1 MSQKPTIL
9 FDLDGTLID
18 TAPDLMSAHNHV
30 MKKFG
35 YIERELDDIKKLAGR
50 GSKVMIKK
58 SIHEITERTGKIKK
72 TNENEAE
79 EMTKEFINYY
89 SQNICNESKPRV
101 GVLDFLT
108 WCKKNSILM
117 AVCTNKQEHLSID
130 LLKKI
135 KLYDFFD
142 YIAGGNT
149 FNYNK
154 PDPRHLTSI
163 IEIVGGNLKKS
174 IMIGDSETDSKAAK
188 EADVTFILIEN
199 GYTEKKPDQIHYN
212 HLIKNFVGLE
222 EIIQKYIND

>member
-1 MSQKPTIL
+1 MSQKLTIL

-35 YIERELDDIKKLAGR
+35 YIERELEDIKKLAGR
-50 GSKVMIKK
+50 GSKAMIKK
-58 SIHEITERTGKIKK
+58 SIHEIAERTGKIKK

-89 SQNICNESKPRV
+89 SQNICNKSKLRA
-101 GVLDFLT
+101 GVLNFLT

-117 AVCTNKQEHLSID
+117 AICTNKQEHLSID

-154 PDPRHLTSI
+154 PDPRHLTST

-174 IMIGDSETDSKAAK
+174 IMIGDSETDSKAA
-188 EADVTFILIEN
+188 EDADITFILIEN
-199 GYTEKKPDQIHYN
+199 GYTEKKPNQIHYN
-212 HLIKNFVGLE
+212 HLVKNFVGLDK
-222 EIIQKYIND
+222 IIQKYIND

>member
-1 MSQKPTIL
+1 MSQKLTIL

-35 YIERELDDIKKLAGR
+35 YIERELEDIKKLAGR
-50 GSKVMIKK
+50 GSKAMIKK
-58 SIHEITERTGKIKK
+58 SIHEIAERTGKIKK

-89 SQNICNESKPRV
+89 SQNICNKSKLRA
-101 GVLDFLT
+101 GVLNFLT

-117 AVCTNKQEHLSID
+117 AICTNKQEHLSID

-154 PDPRHLTSI
+154 PDPRHLTSA

-174 IMIGDSETDSKAAK
+174 IMIGDSETDSKAA
-188 EADVTFILIEN
+188 EDADITFILIEN
-199 GYTEKKPDQIHYN
+199 GYTEKKPNQIHYN
-212 HLIKNFVGLE
+212 HLIKNFVGLDK
-222 EIIQKYIND
+222 IIQKYIND